1 MRKVG
6 IVILAVVMLTLSGCG
21 SRPVTEDVGREST
34 YPEADEVAANLEAA
48 GFAVESFESFE
59 ELGLN
64 VSRIKAVN
72 GEDYLDICYDV
83 TSAEDI
89 GRIEEHY
96 QGSYEKYNLMSDD
109 EMICCYSSESVLQS
123 AGLQE

>member
-6 IVILAVVMLTLSGCG
+6 VVMLTVMMLTLSGCG
-21 SRPVTEDVGREST
+21 VQSEAENVGREST
-34 YPEADEVAANLEAA
+34 YPEADEVAANLEEA
-48 GFAVESFESFE
+48 GFDVESLESFE

-72 GEDYLDICYDV
+72 GEDYLDICYEV
-83 TSAEDI
+83 PSAEDM
-89 GRIEEHY
+89 GRIAEHY
-96 QGSYEKYNLMSDD
+96 RGSYEKYNLMSDD

-123 AGLQE
+123 AGLQ

>member
-1 MRKVG
+1 M
-6 IVILAVVMLTLSGCG
+6 SW
-21 SRPVTEDVGREST
+21 
-34 YPEADEVAANLEAA
+34 
-48 GFAVESFESFE
+48 
-59 ELGLN
+59 
-64 VSRIKAVN
+64 IKAVI

-89 GRIEEHY
+89 GRIEEYY